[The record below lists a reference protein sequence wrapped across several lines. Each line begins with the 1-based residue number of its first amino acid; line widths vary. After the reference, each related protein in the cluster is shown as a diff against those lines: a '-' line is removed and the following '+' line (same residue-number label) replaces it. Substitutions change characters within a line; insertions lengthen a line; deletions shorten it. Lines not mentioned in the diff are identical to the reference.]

1 MRDSDAFSIWSA
13 VRLANLQSIAIADAK
28 QNGGSYDFIIEKKG
42 EGQDY
47 TNFGWPT
54 EQRFWDDLMY
64 NSSQWGLFM
73 YEQDWLDTEYDN
85 MKYLNFNATAA
96 RTWLLQM
103 GTAAA
108 RNDLTVQYCMSHC
121 RHIMQSIE
129 IPAVTN
135 ARASGDYHAGS
146 DQWRPLGTTGIFGW
160 AVAIAPTKDNYWS
173 TDKQAGSAY
182 GDYAKISEPYN
193 RLQAA
198 VSTLTK
204 GPVAPSDKIG
214 ASDTALILKSCAAD
228 GKLLQGDKP
237 AMLID
242 SAHVRLAFSG
252 GGPSHGRSKECR
264 ITVKPDPCPVAKSGA
279 GYSAWTAMD
288 KKSGGGFAEH
298 DGEFCDCGGNGSC
311 EKWAWAG
318 EMADQKACEA
328 KANKLGASC
337 FDYNGPR
344 MDESDVDLAPPAG
357 NITGPVGEVWVTH
370 TALDRHMFG
379 VAMAAMLR
387 NDYTLSLG
395 EQPLPL
401 PSLHAFR
408 ELVVELRMVLPVAVV
423 ALKHRVRD
431 LQPRTWT

>member
-1 MRDSDAFSIWSA
+1 MA
-13 VRLANLQSIAIADAK
+13 L
-28 QNGGSYDFIIEKKG
+28 
-42 EGQDY
+42 
-47 TNFGWPT
+47 
-54 EQRFWDDLMY
+54 
-64 NSSQWGLFM
+64 
-73 YEQDWLDTEYDN
+73 
-85 MKYLNFNATAA
+85 
-96 RTWLLQM
+96 
-103 GTAAA
+103 GT
-108 RNDLTVQYCMSHC
+108 
-121 RHIMQSIE
+121 
-129 IPAVTN
+129 VTN

-242 SAHVRLAFSG
+242 SAHVLLAFSG

-344 MDESDVDLAPPAG
+344 MDESDTVDLAPPAG

-370 TALDRHMFG
+370 TELDRHKFG

-395 EQPLPL
+395 EQPRPL
-401 PSLHAFR
+401 PKQLAR
-408 ELVVELRMVLPVAVV
+408 LKELVRVVELRMLLLPALVG
-423 ALKHRVRD
+423 LKHRVRD